1 MAFVPALASGGA
13 LETTLSNMD
22 KASAKFTGLSADLH
36 KLSHTAVID
45 QNDEE
50 DGTVLLKRPKPHDI
64 RALYDI
70 KHPDPQQLAL
80 SGHKGEIYKPKIQT
94 VEEYDLGR
102 YKGLVDQFL
111 LLGFGTSSKDLAAA
125 YSIAYGGPENINNE
139 KTTRIVLIPK
149 TQEMLAHLKKVEL
162 WISDA
167 MGVPVQQKLYW
178 NRDDYYL
185 ATYSNM
191 KINPDIPDSA
201 VALNLPKGVKRE
213 FPGK

>member
-1 MAFVPALASGGA
+1 MALVPALATGGA
-13 LETTLSNMD
+13 LETTLAKMD
-22 KASAKFTGLSADLH
+22 QVSAKFTGLSAELH
-36 KLSHTAVID
+36 KLSHTAVINED
-45 QNDEE
+45 DVEE
-50 DGTVLLKRPKPHDI
+50 GTVLIKRPKAHDI

-70 KHPDPQQLAL
+70 KQPDPQKLAL
-80 SGHKGEIYKPKIQT
+80 DGHKGQIYKPKIQT
-94 VEEYDLGR
+94 VEEYNLSQ

-125 YSIAYGGPENINNE
+125 YSITYGGPETINGE

-162 WISDA
+162 WISDS

-178 NRDDYYL
+178 ARDDFYL

-201 VALNLPKGVKRE
+201 VQLNLPKGVKRE

>member
-1 MAFVPALASGGA
+1 MALVPALATEGA
-13 LETTLSNMD
+13 LETTLAKMD
-22 KASAKFTGLSADLH
+22 AASKKFTGLSADLH
-36 KLSHTAVID
+36 KLSHTAVINQD
-45 QNDEE
+45 DAEE
-50 DGTVLLKRPKPHDI
+50 GTVLIKRPKPHDV

-70 KHPDPQQLAL
+70 KQPDPQKLAL
-80 SGHKGEIYKPKIQT
+80 DGHKGQIYKPKIQT
-94 VEEYDLGR
+94 VEEYNLSQ

-125 YSIAYGGPENINNE
+125 YSITYGGPETISGE

-162 WISDA
+162 WISDS

-178 NRDDYYL
+178 RGDDFYL

-201 VALNLPKGVKRE
+201 VQLNLPKGVKRE

>member
-1 MAFVPALASGGA
+1 MALVPALATGGA
-13 LETTLSNMD
+13 LEATLAHMD
-22 KASAKFTGLSADLH
+22 QVSAKFSGLSADLD
-36 KLSHTAVID
+36 KLSHTAVINQD
-45 QNDEE
+45 DVEK
-50 DGTVLLKRPKPHDI
+50 GTVLMKRPKPHDV

-70 KHPDPQQLAL
+70 KQPDPQKLAL
-80 SGHKGEIYKPKIQT
+80 DGHKGQIYKPKIQT
-94 VEEYDLGR
+94 VEEYDLSR

-125 YSIAYGGPENINNE
+125 YSITYGGAESVSGE

-149 TQEMLAHLKKVEL
+149 TEEMLAHLKKVEL
-162 WISDA
+162 WISDS

-178 NRDDYYL
+178 PGDDFYL

-191 KINPDIPDSA
+191 KINPNIPDSA
-201 VALNLPKGVKRE
+201 IQLNLPKGVKRV